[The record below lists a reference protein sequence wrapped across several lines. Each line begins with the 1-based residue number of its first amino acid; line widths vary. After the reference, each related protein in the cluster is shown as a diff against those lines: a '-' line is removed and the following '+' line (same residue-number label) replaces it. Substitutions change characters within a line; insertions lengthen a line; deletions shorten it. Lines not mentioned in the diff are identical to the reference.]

1 MSRKYKVGF
10 IGCGNMGS
18 AMIQGIIKSGA
29 LKTAQI
35 GVSEKFE
42 PSREK
47 AKDLGVAVM
56 DDNTALVRESDV
68 IFVVVKPYQLDDVL
82 PDIRDNLA
90 ADQIIIYVAAG
101 RSISS
106 VEQACMSMEVAGKIK
121 VVRCMP
127 NTPALVGEGMTAIS
141 VNANMGASDV
151 ELVLSYLSGFGKAKL
166 VDESMMDCVTGLSG
180 SSPAFV
186 YMMIEAMADAAVA
199 EGMARGEAYEFAAQ
213 TVRGAATMVLETGQ
227 HPGALKDAVT
237 SPAGTTIEGV
247 LALEEAGFRQA
258 MISAVLAAVE
268 RSREMS
274 KP

>member
-18 AMIQGIIKSGA
+18 AMIKGIIASGQVA
-29 LKTAQI
+29 ASEV
-35 GVSEKFE
+35 GASEKFE
-42 PSREK
+42 ESRK
-47 AKDLGVAVM
+47 KVAALGVDAL
-56 DDNTALVRESDV
+56 DDNEAVVRDSDV
-68 IFVVVKPYQLDDVL
+68 IFVVVKPYQLDEVL
-82 PDIRDNLA
+82 PQIRDNLS
-90 ADQIIIYVAAG
+90 ADQILVYVAAG
-101 RSISS
+101 RSVSS
-106 VEQACMSMEVAGKIK
+106 VEQACMSMGVAGRIK

-127 NTPALVGEGMTAIS
+127 NTPALVGEGMTAIA
-141 VNANMGASDV
+141 VNANMTEEDTK
-151 ELVLSYLSGFGKAKL
+151 LILSYMRMFGKAKC
-166 VDESMMDCVTGLSG
+166 VSEDMMDVVTGLSG

-199 EGMARGEAYEFAAQ
+199 EGMTRDQAYEFAAQ

-258 MISAVLAAVE
+258 MISAVLAATE

-274 KP
+274 

>member
-1 MSRKYKVGF
+1 MLRKYRVGF

-18 AMIQGIIKSGA
+18 AMIKGIIGSGSV
-29 LKTAQI
+29 TASEI
-35 GVSEKFE
+35 GASEKFAE
-42 PSREK
+42 AREK
-47 AKDLGVAVM
+47 VASFGVAVC
-56 DDNTALVRESDV
+56 DDNAAITRESDV
-68 IFVVVKPYQLDDVL
+68 LFVVVKPYQLDDVL
-82 PDIRDNLA
+82 PDIRDNLS
-90 ADQIIIYVAAG
+90 ADQILIYVAAG

-127 NTPALVGEGMTAIS
+127 NTPALVGEGMTAIA
-141 VNANMGASDV
+141 VNANMTEDDID
-151 ELVLSYLSGFGKAKL
+151 LVLSYMEMFGRAKL
-166 VDESMMDCVTGLSG
+166 VSEEMMDCVTGLSG

-199 EGMARGEAYEFAAQ
+199 EGMTRPQAYEFAAQ

-258 MISAVLAAVE
+258 MISAVLAATE
-268 RSREMS
+268 RSREM
-274 KP
+274 

>member
-1 MSRKYKVGF
+1 MSGKYKVGF
-10 IGCGNMGS
+10 IGFGNMGQ
-18 AMIQGIIKSGA
+18 AMVKGIIGSGSVA
-29 LKTAQI
+29 AAEI
-35 GVSEKFE
+35 GVSEKLSQ
-42 PSREK
+42 SRER
-47 AKDLGVAVM
+47 AAALGVDVM
-56 DDNTALVRESDV
+56 DDNAAITRDSDV
-68 IFVVVKPYQLDDVL
+68 LFVVVKPYQLDDVL
-82 PDIRDNLA
+82 PDIRDNLS
-90 ADQIIIYVAAG
+90 ADQILVYVAAG

-141 VNANMGASDV
+141 LNANMSD
-151 ELVLSYLSGFGKAKL
+151 EDTKLILSYMQMFGRAK
-166 VDESMMDCVTGLSG
+166 VVEEEMMDCVTGLSG

-199 EGMARGEAYEFAAQ
+199 EGMTRHEAYEFAAQ

-258 MISAVLAAVE
+258 MISAVLAATE
-268 RSREMS
+268 RSREM
-274 KP
+274 

>member
-18 AMIQGIIKSGA
+18 AMIKGIVGSGKVEA
-29 LKTAQI
+29 SKI
-35 GVSEKFE
+35 GASEKYE
-42 PSREK
+42 DSRKRVAE
-47 AKDLGVAVM
+47 LGIAVT
-56 DDNTALVRESDV
+56 DDNESIVRDSDT

-82 PDIRDNLA
+82 PQIRDNLS
-90 ADQIIIYVAAG
+90 ADQILIYVAAG

-106 VEQACMSMEVAGKIK
+106 VEQACMSMEVAGRIK

-127 NTPALVGEGMTAIS
+127 NTPSLVGEGMTAIS
-141 VNANMGASDV
+141 VNANMSEEDV
-151 ELVLSYLSGFGKAKL
+151 ALVLSYMEMFGRAKCVSEEL
-166 VDESMMDCVTGLSG
+166 MDTVTGLSG

-199 EGMARGEAYEFAAQ
+199 EGMTRVEAYEFAAQ
-213 TVRGAATMVLETGQ
+213 TVRGAATMVLETGI

-247 LALEEAGFRQA
+247 LALEEAGFRKA
-258 MISAVLAAVE
+258 MISAVLAATE
-268 RSREMS
+268 RSREM
-274 KP
+274 

>member
-18 AMIQGIIKSGA
+18 AMIKGMTGSGSVQKSEIGA
-29 LKTAQI
+29 
-35 GVSEKFE
+35 SEKYD
-42 PSREK
+42 PSR
-47 AKDLGVAVM
+47 AKIAELGIDVM
-56 DDNTALVRESDV
+56 DDNAAITRDSDV
-68 IFVVVKPYQLDDVL
+68 IFVVVMPYQLDDVL
-82 PDIRDNLA
+82 PDIRDNIS
-90 ADQIIIYVAAG
+90 ADQILVYVAAG

-141 VNANMGASDV
+141 VNANMGEEDTKK
-151 ELVLSYLSGFGKAKL
+151 VLEYMGTFGRVKL
-166 VDESMMDCVTGLSG
+166 VDEEMMDCVTGLSG

-199 EGMARGEAYEFAAQ
+199 EGMTRPQAYEFAAQ

-247 LALEEAGFRQA
+247 LTLEDTGFRSSVVA
-258 MISAVLAAVE
+258 AVTAAVE

-274 KP
+274 

>member
-10 IGCGNMGS
+10 IGAGNMGS
-18 AMIQGIIKSGA
+18 AMIKGMISSGVVA
-29 LKTAQI
+29 KNEV
-35 GVSEKFE
+35 GVSEKYE
-42 PSREK
+42 ASRQK
-47 AKDLGVAVM
+47 AAELGADVM
-56 DDNTALVRESDV
+56 DDNGTVTRDSDV
-68 IFVVVKPYQLDDVL
+68 LFVVVKPYQLDDVL
-82 PDIRDNLA
+82 PVIRENLS
-90 ADQIIIYVAAG
+90 ADQILVYVAAG

-127 NTPALVGEGMTAIS
+127 NTPALVGEGMTAIA
-141 VNANMGASDV
+141 VNSNMTDEDNERILGYMSA
-151 ELVLSYLSGFGKAKL
+151 FGRVKL
-166 VDESMMDCVTGLSG
+166 VDEDMMDCVTGLSG

-199 EGMARGEAYEFAAQ
+199 EGMTRPQAYEFAAQ

-247 LALEEAGFRQA
+247 LALEDAGFRKA
-258 MISAVLAAVE
+258 MISAVLAATE

-274 KP
+274 

>member
-18 AMIQGIIKSGA
+18 AMLKGLIASGRVA
-29 LKTAQI
+29 AKEMVA
-35 GVSEKFE
+35 SEKYE
-42 PSREK
+42 PSRQ
-47 AKDLGVAVM
+47 AVAALGVDVT
-56 DDNTALVRESDV
+56 DDNAAVTRDSDV
-68 IFVVVKPYQLDDVL
+68 LFVVVKPYQLDDVL
-82 PDIRDNLA
+82 PDIRDNFS
-90 ADQIIIYVAAG
+90 ADQILIYVAAG

-106 VEQACMSMEVAGKIK
+106 VEQACMSIEVAGKIK

-141 VNANMGASDV
+141 VNANMTTEDTDR
-151 ELVLSYLSGFGKAKL
+151 VLEYMEAFGRAKL
-166 VDESMMDCVTGLSG
+166 VGEDMMDCVTGLSG

-199 EGMARGEAYEFAAQ
+199 EGMTRPQAYEFAAQ

-227 HPGALKDAVT
+227 HPGALKDAVC
-237 SPAGTTIEGV
+237 SPGGTTIEGV
-247 LALEEAGFRQA
+247 LTLEDTGFRSSVV
-258 MISAVLAAVE
+258 SAVTAAVE

-274 KP
+274 

>member
-10 IGCGNMGS
+10 IGAGNMGS
-18 AMIQGIIKSGA
+18 AMIKGMISSGVVA
-29 LKTAQI
+29 KNEV
-35 GVSEKFE
+35 GVSEKYE
-42 PSREK
+42 ASRQK
-47 AKDLGVAVM
+47 AAELGADVM
-56 DDNTALVRESDV
+56 DDNGAVTRGSDV
-68 IFVVVKPYQLDDVL
+68 LFVVVKPYQLDDVL
-82 PDIRDNLA
+82 LVIRENLS
-90 ADQIIIYVAAG
+90 ADQILVYVAAG

-127 NTPALVGEGMTAIS
+127 NTPALVGEGMTAIA
-141 VNANMGASDV
+141 VNANMTDEDNERIRGYMSA
-151 ELVLSYLSGFGKAKL
+151 FGRVKL
-166 VDESMMDCVTGLSG
+166 VDEDMMDCVTGLSG

-199 EGMARGEAYEFAAQ
+199 EGMTRPQAYEFAAQ

-247 LALEEAGFRQA
+247 LALEDAGFRKA
-258 MISAVLAAVE
+258 MISAVLAATE

-274 KP
+274 

>member
-18 AMIQGIIKSGA
+18 AMIKGIIGSGKVA
-29 LKTAQI
+29 ASGI
-35 GVSEKFE
+35 GASEKYE
-42 PSREK
+42 PSRKKVAE
-47 AKDLGVAVM
+47 LGIAVT
-56 DDNTALVRESDV
+56 DDNAAITRDSDV
-68 IFVVVKPYQLDDVL
+68 LFVVVKPYQLDEVL
-82 PDIRDNLA
+82 PDIRDNIT
-90 ADQIIIYVAAG
+90 ADQILIYVAAG

-127 NTPALVGEGMTAIS
+127 NTPALVGEGMTAIA
-141 VNANMGASDV
+141 VNANMTDEDN
-151 ELVLSYLSGFGKAKL
+151 ELVLSYMRMFGRAKL
-166 VDESMMDCVTGLSG
+166 VSENLMDCVTGLSG

-199 EGMARGEAYEFAAQ
+199 EGMTRGEAYEFASQ

-247 LALEEAGFRQA
+247 LALEDCGFR
-258 MISAVLAAVE
+258 SAVVAGVTAAVE
-268 RSREMS
+268 RSREMA
-274 KP
+274 